1 MPPLLSRGS
10 LSLCSYN
17 TIYTLCI
24 GVSIGWSV
32 GSMLSFFFPGVEA
45 EVVSW
50 GCRSR
55 HRGNENGNE
64 SSKSGSRD
72 RDAAKQFHGWLFS
85 PLLSLSLS
93 HFPSPL
99 LSRLSPR
106 HGCTPLSAA
115 QTHRNTREWARAPL
129 PSALSFSLFFFWF
142 PRTVANL
149 SGVASPHY
157 ERPRPTVEI

>member
-85 PLLSLSLS
+85 PLLSLSLPLS
-93 HFPSPL
+93 FSFSSPL
-99 LSRLSPR
+99 SSLSAPRLHPSLGRTDAQEYTRTGARPPTVGPLFFSFLLLVPAHRREPQRCRLSP
-106 HGCTPLSAA
+106 L
-115 QTHRNTREWARAPL
+115 
-129 PSALSFSLFFFWF
+129 
-142 PRTVANL
+142 
-149 SGVASPHY
+149 
-157 ERPRPTVEI
+157 